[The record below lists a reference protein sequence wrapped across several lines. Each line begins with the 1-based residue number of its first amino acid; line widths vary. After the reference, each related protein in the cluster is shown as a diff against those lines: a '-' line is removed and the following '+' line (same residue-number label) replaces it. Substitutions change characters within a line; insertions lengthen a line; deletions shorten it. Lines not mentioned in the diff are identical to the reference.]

1 VPFDDAGAR
10 KIERDR
16 WDWWRQVGMRSPLEQ
31 GRRKR
36 QRLRGRRSGPSA
48 RPMASKFET
57 FSALHVPGDPVILYN
72 IWDVGSAQAVT
83 AAGAKA
89 LATGSHPVGDASGF
103 GDAQQVPLDFVFDN
117 AGRIVDAVDL
127 PLTVDFESA
136 YSTDPE
142 EGGADVARLKET
154 GAVGCNF
161 EDQVIGGEG
170 LHPLDLQVQRIAA
183 IRRAVGDDFF
193 INART
198 DLFLKTQTYD
208 DALIDQVVERGKA
221 FADAGAS
228 GFFVPRLSDPAQI
241 ERGVREVS
249 LPLNV
254 IAFPGAPDK
263 KVWADAGVARI
274 SHGPFPH
281 RALMAKLAEMAREAI
296 G

>member
-1 VPFDDAGAR
+1 
-10 KIERDR
+10 
-16 WDWWRQVGMRSPLEQ
+16 
-31 GRRKR
+31 
-36 QRLRGRRSGPSA
+36 
-48 RPMASKFET
+48 MASDFEI
-57 FSALHVPGDPVILYN
+57 FAALHVPGDPVILYN
-72 IWDVGSAQAVT
+72 IWDVGSALAVV

-89 LATGSHPVGDASGF
+89 LATGSHPVADANGYPD
-103 GDAQQVPLDFVFDN
+103 GQQVPLEFALAN
-117 AGRIVDAVDL
+117 ARRIAETVQV

-136 YSTDPE
+136 YSTDPA
-142 EGGADVARLKET
+142 EGGANVARLKAT

-170 LHPLDLQVQRIAA
+170 LHPLDVQVGRIKA
-183 IRRAVGDDFF
+183 IRDAVGRDFF

-208 DALIDQVVERGKA
+208 DAVVDQVIERGKA

-228 GFFVPRLSDPAQI
+228 GFFVPRLSDSKQI
-241 ERGVREVS
+241 ERVVREVP

-254 IAFPGAPDK
+254 IAFPGAPEK

-281 RALMAKLAEMAREAI
+281 RSLMSQLQDAAREAI
-296 G
+296 A

>member
-1 VPFDDAGAR
+1 
-10 KIERDR
+10 
-16 WDWWRQVGMRSPLEQ
+16 
-31 GRRKR
+31 
-36 QRLRGRRSGPSA
+36 
-48 RPMASKFET
+48 MASKFET
-57 FSALHVPGDPVILYN
+57 FAALHVPGDPVVLYN
-72 IWDVGSAQAVT
+72 IWDAGSAQAV
-83 AAGAKA
+83 ASAGAKA
-89 LATGSHPVGDASGF
+89 LATGSHPVGDAAGF
-103 GDAQQVPLDFVFDN
+103 GDGQQVPLTYVFNN
-117 AGRIVDAVDL
+117 ARRIMNSVDL
-127 PLTVDFESA
+127 PLTVDFEGA
-136 YSTDPE
+136 YSDDPA
-142 EGGADVARLKET
+142 EGARNVAQLKAT

-170 LHPLDLQVQRIAA
+170 LHPLDLQAQRIRA
-183 IRRAVGDDFF
+183 IRDAVGDDFF

-228 GFFVPRLSDPAQI
+228 GFFVPRIAEPAHI
-241 ERGVREVS
+241 ERVVREVP
-249 LPLNV
+249 LPLNA

-281 RALMAKLAEMAREAI
+281 RALMAKLTEMAREAI